1 MSEKLPTLFAGLIDK
16 FIAYVPDLAAGIA
29 LVVIGWILGW
39 FVKRVIIQV
48 AVILRLERFLVRW
61 RWGREFS
68 RADIRYGLY
77 GLLGNVAFV
86 IIFFVFLDDALSVWR
101 LTVLSDFLKAGIFF
115 FPKLAV
121 SLVIFAV
128 GWLISTWAAT
138 ALQRALRREEL
149 PRPTLV
155 ARYAKVLL
163 LLFFAAMSLAA
174 LDIARDVVL
183 IGFAT
188 IFVTLGVITTV
199 VSAAGAKEFVKRL
212 KSPESEAQDRRL
224 APKAIKNA

>member
-1 MSEKLPTLFAGLIDK
+1 MPETIPTLFSGLIDK
-16 FIAYVPDLAAGIA
+16 FIAYVPDLVAGFA
-29 LVVIGWILGW
+29 LIIVGWLLGW
-39 FVKRVIIQV
+39 FVKRVIFQV
-48 AVILRLERFLVRW
+48 AVILRLERFLIRW

-121 SLVIFAV
+121 SLVIFGI
-128 GWLISTWAAT
+128 GWLISSWT
-138 ALQRALRREEL
+138 AGAIQKALRREEL

-155 ARYAKVLL
+155 ARYAKILL
-163 LLFFAAMSLAA
+163 LLFFAAMSLAV
-174 LDIARDVVL
+174 LDIAREVVL

-188 IFVTLGVITTV
+188 VFITLGVATV
-199 VSAAGAKEFVKRL
+199 VLTAAGAKEFAKGL
-212 KSPESEAQDRRL
+212 SSPETDKQTQLL
-224 APKAIKNA
+224 APKAAK